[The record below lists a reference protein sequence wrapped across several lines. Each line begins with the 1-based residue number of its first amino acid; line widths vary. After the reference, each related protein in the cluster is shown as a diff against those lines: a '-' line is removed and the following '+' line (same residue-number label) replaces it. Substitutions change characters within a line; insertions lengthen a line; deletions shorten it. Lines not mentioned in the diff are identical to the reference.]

1 MSKYTSST
9 TQNNEQT
16 RKLFREDKQS
26 DEILSLQKE
35 NLKLKG
41 EVSILRQNMLSLE
54 KQNYE
59 LKDEKSRSIRADFNS
74 NDRLKKE
81 VNMLQL
87 QNRINENKM
96 MAFKRK
102 KIELSMDIKWALQQS
117 DTDINFQ
124 LYPFEY
130 KRLKFFKDYF
140 YNDFCQF
147 CTKSV
152 IEELRRMLKNYKD
165 FIDFFV
171 LFSCKIDVFREFFVY
186 LFINEHYIDKK
197 IGIFEDVPLEWILGT
212 SDDSNISNI
221 RNFISKN
228 ANKMVHFLY
237 KVADERPFILNII
250 LDKSTFTGI
259 IKTRTHTAKTFL
271 DLICQKGG
279 LGFVDHTNFHY
290 LSESNLR
297 DLYKE
302 EKDQI

>member
-1 MSKYTSST
+1 MNKSTSST

-16 RKLFREDKQS
+16 RKLFQDDQQS
-26 DEILSLQKE
+26 DEILGLQKE
-35 NLKLKG
+35 NMKLKG

-54 KQNYE
+54 RQNYE
-59 LKDEKSRSIRADFNS
+59 LRDVISKSIRADFNT
-74 NDRLKKE
+74 NDKLKKE

-102 KIELSMDIKWALQQS
+102 KIELSMDIKWALQQT

-152 IEELRRMLKNYKD
+152 IHEIKNVLKNYKD
-165 FIDFFV
+165 FIDLFV

-186 LFINEHYIDKK
+186 LFINEHYTDKK
-197 IGIFEDVPLEWILGT
+197 VEIFENVPLEWVLGS
-212 SDDSNISNI
+212 SDDLNISNI

-228 ANKMVHFLY
+228 PQKMICFLY
-237 KVADERPFILNII
+237 RVADERPFILNII
-250 LDKSTFTGI
+250 LDKSTFTEI
-259 IKTRTHTAKTFL
+259 IKSGSYSSRIFL
-271 DLICQKGG
+271 DLVCRKGG
-279 LGFVDHTNFHY
+279 LSFVDHTNFHY
-290 LSESNLR
+290 LSEDNIR
-297 DLYKE
+297 ELYKE
-302 EKDQI
+302 EVEV